1 MCCRE
6 ALRRKQC
13 ASAWGQARALLY
25 RRCISTVVGEEA
37 AISMACTQNSSC
49 VRLSDRRYLHARDVV
64 CIFLFAVS
72 FLFSFWAVTVG
83 WNNTIFDAHPFRQAQ
98 TAFTT
103 YYLRAGG
110 SFLKYET
117 PVLGPPWSIPFEVPV
132 YQAIVAVIS
141 RVFHAPLD
149 QCGRLVSIAFFYA
162 TCLPLF
168 VLVRELGVSPSAALA
183 TLTLF
188 AISPHY
194 IFWSHTFM
202 IESTALFLAVAYL
215 TCVVIATRRSAAT
228 QRLDWL
234 FISLSAVTGMLAG
247 LTKVTTYAAFFLAG
261 GLWIVWEAWKMRA
274 SSSSRARA
282 VVAVLFVIIVP
293 LAAILWWTSY
303 SDSVKEANAMG
314 HFLTSHSLREWN
326 FGTWQQR
333 IDPGSY
339 THFAGMGI
347 GSVVDNLIGSRYVLL
362 PAFYTAVAAGGRC
375 LFTFFACCGLYLTT
389 AFGAFLD
396 ASDWRNWLATLF
408 LMLAIGL
415 CVHRYFVEYYSLQHT
430 NAPGQPAAA
439 AILDRDKKSND
450 VIVVYGLDWSSQ
462 LPYQARRRALMA
474 WKPVGEQVMDKSI
487 QRLGADHVSALLIC
501 GSERQTSAAV
511 REKWEGLGFRS
522 SRSFTADDC
531 EIYEP

>member
-83 WNNTIFDAHPFRQAQ
+83 WNNTIFDAHPFRQAQTAFTTYYLACTQNSSCVRLSDRRYLHARDVVCIFFFAVSFLFSFWAVTVGWNNTIFDAYPFRQAQ

-202 IESTALFLAVAYL
+202 IESTALFLAVAY
-215 TCVVIATRRSAAT
+215 
-228 QRLDWL
+228 
-234 FISLSAVTGMLAG
+234 
-247 LTKVTTYAAFFLAG
+247 
-261 GLWIVWEAWKMRA
+261 
-274 SSSSRARA
+274 
-282 VVAVLFVIIVP
+282 
-293 LAAILWWTSY
+293 
-303 SDSVKEANAMG
+303 
-314 HFLTSHSLREWN
+314 
-326 FGTWQQR
+326 
-333 IDPGSY
+333 
-339 THFAGMGI
+339 
-347 GSVVDNLIGSRYVLL
+347 
-362 PAFYTAVAAGGRC
+362 
-375 LFTFFACCGLYLTT
+375 
-389 AFGAFLD
+389 
-396 ASDWRNWLATLF
+396 
-408 LMLAIGL
+408 
-415 CVHRYFVEYYSLQHT
+415 
-430 NAPGQPAAA
+430 
-439 AILDRDKKSND
+439 
-450 VIVVYGLDWSSQ
+450 
-462 LPYQARRRALMA
+462 
-474 WKPVGEQVMDKSI
+474 
-487 QRLGADHVSALLIC
+487 
-501 GSERQTSAAV
+501 
-511 REKWEGLGFRS
+511 
-522 SRSFTADDC
+522 
-531 EIYEP
+531 